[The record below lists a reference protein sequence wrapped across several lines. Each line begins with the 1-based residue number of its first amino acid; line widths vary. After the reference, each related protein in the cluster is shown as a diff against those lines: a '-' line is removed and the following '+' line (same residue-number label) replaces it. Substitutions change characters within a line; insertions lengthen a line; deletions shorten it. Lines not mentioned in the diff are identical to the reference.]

1 MKLERGKMSKIL
13 LVEDD
18 VTLVKMYEK
27 KFVAEGY
34 EVAIGY
40 DGEEGLKK
48 ATTEKP
54 DLVVLDILLPKMDGL
69 EVFRKMRSQQE
80 TFHTPVLILTNFD
93 KEESIF
99 ECFKLGAV
107 DYLIKSE
114 VDLNQVMKK
123 VDELLNNK
131 K

>member
-1 MKLERGKMSKIL
+1 MSKLL

-27 KFVAEGY
+27 KFQAEGY
-34 EVAIGY
+34 EVEVAY
-40 DGEEGLKK
+40 DGEEGLSK
-48 ATTEKP
+48 ATESKP
-54 DLVVLDILLPKMDGL
+54 DLIVLDILLPKMDGL
-69 EVFRKMRSQQE
+69 TVFRKLRSQSE

-99 ECFKLGAV
+99 ECFTLGAV

-114 VDLNQVMKK
+114 VNLEQVMQKIK
-123 VDELLNNK
+123 NLLK
-131 K
+131 GKEGPIK